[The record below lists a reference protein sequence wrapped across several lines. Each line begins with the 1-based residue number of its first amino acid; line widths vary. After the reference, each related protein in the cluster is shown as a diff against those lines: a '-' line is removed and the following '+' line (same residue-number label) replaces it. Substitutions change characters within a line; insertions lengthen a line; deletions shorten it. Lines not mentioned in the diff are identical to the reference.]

1 MNFQESEASRKKH
14 RMMPGLHLIQQWFE
28 KAKMWWSWELNMTL
42 SWVYS
47 LWRLTT
53 AANPAIQ
60 STAYTLRPPSNN
72 KHKSAVVV
80 NSEKWIVEKGSWK
93 KKYMW
98 TWEEGQFK
106 RQVAMQMINKHDSPS
121 SRLINRATSGIGHK
135 WSMNLRMDWECVS
148 VFEKPDRSSAGH
160 HSLSCDEGVSEFVP
174 TALIQT
180 IQRTAVNSTTESQQS
195 FISMPRDLYRKSTK
209 MYECSKKS
217 EGGKKTQKKP
227 NPKYDYFFCFS

>member
-1 MNFQESEASRKKH
+1 MNSRE
-14 RMMPGLHLIQQWFE
+14 GQLE
-28 KAKMWWSWELNMTL
+28 
-42 SWVYS
+42 
-47 LWRLTT
+47 
-53 AANPAIQ
+53 
-60 STAYTLRPPSNN
+60 
-72 KHKSAVVV
+72 
-80 NSEKWIVEKGSWK
+80 

-180 IQRTAVNSTTESQQS
+180 IQRTAVNSTTESQ
-195 FISMPRDLYRKSTK
+195 IHVIYTERAPKCMNAVKSQK
-209 MYECSKKS
+209 GEKKN
-217 EGGKKTQKKP
+217 KKT

>member
-1 MNFQESEASRKKH
+1 MNSRE
-14 RMMPGLHLIQQWFE
+14 GQL
-28 KAKMWWSWELNMTL
+28 
-42 SWVYS
+42 
-47 LWRLTT
+47 
-53 AANPAIQ
+53 
-60 STAYTLRPPSNN
+60 
-72 KHKSAVVV
+72 
-80 NSEKWIVEKGSWK
+80 G

-195 FISMPRDLYRKSTK
+195 FISTWSIQKEHQNVWMQKSQK
-209 MYECSKKS
+209 GEKN
-217 EGGKKTQKKP
+217 QKKP
-227 NPKYDYFFCFS
+227 NPKYDYFFFFSFFS

>member
-1 MNFQESEASRKKH
+1 MNFQESEASRKKQH

-80 NSEKWIVEKGSWK
+80 NSEKWIVENGSWK

-106 RQVAMQMINKHDSPS
+106 RQAAMQMINKHDSPS

-160 HSLSCDEGVSEFVP
+160 HSLSWFLSVWWGSEWICP
-174 TALIQT
+174 YCTHT
-180 IQRTAVNSTTESQQS
+180 DHPE
-195 FISMPRDLYRKSTK
+195 D
-209 MYECSKKS
+209 C
-217 EGGKKTQKKP
+217 
-227 NPKYDYFFCFS
+227 C